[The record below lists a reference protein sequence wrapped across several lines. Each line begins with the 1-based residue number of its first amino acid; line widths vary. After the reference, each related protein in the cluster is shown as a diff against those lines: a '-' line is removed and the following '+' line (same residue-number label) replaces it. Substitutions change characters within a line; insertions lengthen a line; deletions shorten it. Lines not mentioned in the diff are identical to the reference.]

1 MTFWLLLFS
10 YMKPRNFSQEF
21 EMRDMGKASYVIT
34 IEIFRDRSQG
44 LLRLSSKAYIKK
56 ILERFEM
63 DNGF

>member
-1 MTFWLLLFS
+1 
-10 YMKPRNFSQEF
+10 
-21 EMRDMGKASYVIT
+21 MRDMGKASYVIT

-63 DNGF
+63 DNGFWSNLEMGQT